1 MKILLATGASGGHI
15 LPALV
20 TAHELKQRGHS
31 VVFGGVL
38 KQAGA
43 KIQLAGFESFEISAQ
58 GFSTRS
64 LKTMIVFFGRV
75 IKSLIESS
83 RILNQVKPDCVVGFG
98 GYGAFSLVMVAV
110 LQRIPTMIQE
120 QNVVPGK
127 ANRILSLFVKKIAVG
142 FQSAQSHF
150 AAKKVL
156 LTGCPCRV
164 LVQNLDRQSILA
176 EFGLSEGMPIL
187 VVLGGSQ
194 GSHRINQ
201 EFTQCVGELHAKF
214 AFGVIHLCGQKDV
227 EQCKAIYQEA
237 SVKHWVASF
246 TDEMDKVY
254 AVADLVISRAGA
266 MTVTELAAMALPA
279 ILIPYPYAGGHQ
291 RENAL
296 VLTQTKAS
304 RFINENDL
312 TPNVLAQQIFEM
324 LSRPMAKADIIK
336 SYIGIYRPDA
346 AIHLAD
352 AVERLKT

>member
-15 LPALV
+15 FPALV

-43 KIQLAGFESFEISAQ
+43 KIQLAGFECFEISAQ

-64 LKTMIVFFGRV
+64 LKTMIVFFGGV
-75 IKSLIESS
+75 IKSLIESW
-83 RILNQVKPDCVVGFG
+83 RILNQVKPDSVVGFG

-142 FQSAQSHF
+142 FQSAQSRF
-150 AAKKVL
+150 SAKKVL

-164 LVQNLDRQSILA
+164 LAQNLDRQSILA
-176 EFGLSEGMPIL
+176 EFGLSEEMPIL

-194 GSHRINQ
+194 GSHRINE
-201 EFTQCVGELHAKF
+201 EFIHCVDQLRAKF
-214 AFGVIHLCGQKDV
+214 DFGVIHLCGSKDAAQCNAAYQKLAV
-227 EQCKAIYQEA
+227 
-237 SVKHWVASF
+237 VHWVASF
-246 TDEMDKVY
+246 TDQIDKVY

-266 MTVTELAAMALPA
+266 MTVTEIAAMALPA

-296 VLTQTKAS
+296 VLTQTKVS
-304 RFINENDL
+304 RLIEEKDL
-312 TPNVLAQQIFEM
+312 TANVLVSAILQM
-324 LSRPMAKADIIK
+324 LANPMTKADISK
-336 SYIGIYRPDA
+336 AYVGIYRQDA
-346 AIHLAD
+346 GIRLSDAI
-352 AVERLKT
+352 ERLTT